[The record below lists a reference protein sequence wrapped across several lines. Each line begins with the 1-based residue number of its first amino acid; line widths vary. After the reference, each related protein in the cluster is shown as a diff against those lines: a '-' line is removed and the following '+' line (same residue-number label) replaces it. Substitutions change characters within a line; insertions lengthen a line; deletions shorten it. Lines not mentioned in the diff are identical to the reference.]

1 MADRPSSIAFMLRA
15 LSYRNYRLFFGGQ
28 VVSLIGTWITTTAT
42 NWLVYRLTGSAL
54 LLGVVGFAGQFPA
67 FVADPFAGIFVDRWN
82 RPRLLVVT
90 QTISML
96 QSFALAA
103 LVFSG
108 HITLVAIILLSI
120 VQGLVN
126 AFDMPGRQAF
136 LLTMVENKADLGN
149 AIALNSSMVNL
160 ARLLGPSIAG
170 VVIAATNEGWC
181 FFIDGVSYIAV
192 IAALLRMRIVG
203 QPKESIERPSA
214 LDQFREGVSYAL
226 GFRPVRSIIL
236 LLGLV
241 SLVGVPYSVLMPVF
255 ATSVFHGGPH
265 TLGLLMTASGG
276 GALLGALWLAQRKSV
291 IGLGRIIPTASALF
305 GIGLIL
311 FSFTNVLWLALPCL
325 TLAGFGF
332 MVQMA
337 SSNTVIQTIVDD
349 EKRGRVMSFYM
360 MAFLGT
366 APFGSLIAG
375 FLSQRIG
382 AAHTLMIGG
391 VCCIAGAIWF
401 ARSLPAIRAVVRPIY
416 VKLGILPEVASGI
429 ANAAELTVP
438 PE

>member
-1 MADRPSSIAFMLRA
+1 MLRA
-15 LSYRNYRLFFGGQ
+15 LKYRNYRLFFGGQ

-42 NWLVYRLTGSAL
+42 SWLVYRLTGSAL

-67 FVADPFAGIFVDRWN
+67 FVAGPFAGIFVDRWN
-82 RPRLLVVT
+82 RHRLLVVT

-103 LVFSG
+103 LVFSD
-108 HITLVAIILLSI
+108 HITLSAIVALSV

-136 LLTMVENKADLGN
+136 LLTMVENRADLGN

-170 VVIAATNEGWC
+170 AVIAATNEGWC
-181 FFIDGVSYIAV
+181 FFIDGVSYLAV
-192 IAALLRMRIVG
+192 IVALLRMRIAAGAEARV
-203 QPKESIERPSA
+203 ERPHA
-214 LDQFREGVSYAL
+214 LQQFREGFSYAF
-226 GFRPVRSIIL
+226 GFKPIRSIIL
-236 LLGLV
+236 LLALV
-241 SLVGVPYSVLMPVF
+241 SLVGVPYSILMPVF
-255 ATSVFHGGPH
+255 ATAVFGGGPH
-265 TLGLLMTASGG
+265 TLGLLMTASGC
-276 GALLGALWLAQRKSV
+276 GALLGALWLAQRRTV
-291 IGLGRIIPTASALF
+291 IGLGRVISSTSALF
-305 GIGLIL
+305 GAGLIL
-311 FSFTNVLWLALPCL
+311 FSFTHVLWLALPCL

-375 FLSQRIG
+375 WLSQRIG
-382 AAHTLMIGG
+382 APNALRIGG
-391 VCCIAGAIWF
+391 LCCIGGAIWF
-401 ARSLPAIRAVVRPIY
+401 ASALPSIRKAVRPIY
-416 VKLGILPEVASGI
+416 VRLGILPEVASGI